1 MLYCRPTET
10 ILQELGALYSK
21 TGPKFNLDTNLS
33 HYNKYDYGD
42 ITYFTVYMEEV
53 VIVSIRGT
61 EFERVYDWMVDLDT
75 WMESFVYQVSA
86 SSYCRSYSIVFTGD
100 IDVISMVEIFS

>member
-1 MLYCRPTET
+1 MLYCRPTEK
-10 ILQELGALYSK
+10 ILQELDALYSK
-21 TGPKFNLDTNLS
+21 TGPKFNLDTNFS
-33 HYNKYDYGD
+33 HYNKYGYGD
-42 ITYFTVYMEEV
+42 ITYFTVYMEEA

-75 WMESFVYQVSA
+75 WMESFVYQVSD
-86 SSYCRSYSIVFTGD
+86 SSYCRSYSAVFIAD

>member
-1 MLYCRPTET
+1 
-10 ILQELGALYSK
+10 
-21 TGPKFNLDTNLS
+21 
-33 HYNKYDYGD
+33 
-42 ITYFTVYMEEV
+42 MEEV

-75 WMESFVYQVSA
+75 WMESSIYQVSA
-86 SSYCRSYSIVFTGD
+86 SSYCHNYPAVFTGD